1 MGIRDTK
8 NAIDN
13 ADNPEELAQTNL
25 GAEEEADIFDSPK
38 TIMNQISNA

>member
-13 ADNPEELAQTNL
+13 SENPEELAQTNIS
-25 GAEEEADIFDSPK
+25 AEDEDAFDSPK

>member
-8 NAIDN
+8 NAIEGN
-13 ADNPEELAQTNL
+13 SENPEELAQTQIA
-25 GAEEEADIFDSPK
+25 GEEEDAFDSPK